1 MLTILMKIFKA
12 LNSEQSPGQ
21 LAAAI
26 SFSAI
31 IGLTPLLSLHNV
43 LILLIVLWFRVNLS
57 LFLIMW
63 PLFSILG
70 LMLEP
75 LSESIGSNLL
85 QLPGL
90 IPVWENFY
98 NTLPGRWSNFYYSEV
113 LGGLLI
119 ASILAII
126 LYPVSKILITLYRE
140 KWLEKFEHYKVIK
153 ILKAS
158 KFWQLYEASTN

>member
-26 SFSAI
+26 SFAAI
-31 IGLTPLLSLHNV
+31 IGLTPLLSLHNL
-43 LILLIVLWFRVNLS
+43 LIFLIVLWFRVNLS

-63 PLFSILG
+63 PIFSILG
-70 LMLEP
+70 LILEP
-75 LSESIGSNLL
+75 ISESLGLSLL

-90 IPVWENFY
+90 IPLWESLY

-113 LGGLLI
+113 LGGLVI
-119 ASILAII
+119 ASILATI
-126 LYPVSKILITLYRE
+126 LYPVSKKLITQYRE
-140 KWLEKFEHYKVIK
+140 KWLEKFKHYKVIK
-153 ILKAS
+153 IMRAS
-158 KFWQLYEASTN
+158 KLWHLYEASSS